1 MPGTTP
7 VWLGGGG
14 AYHKMDTGKNLLSRP
29 HTFITRDSVRFSH
42 VSHVFAADLAFLLK
56 DYTRIRSF

>member
-1 MPGTTP
+1 MPGITP

-29 HTFITRDSVRFSH
+29 HTFITRDSVRFYMFH
-42 VSHVFAADLAFLLK
+42 TFLLL
-56 DYTRIRSF
+56 T